1 MCFFYVCSIFFQSF
15 TVTFFFLT
23 FFLFI
28 DFADAFSFFF
38 RFASGFFRLN
48 TFGFF
53 AFGFFFL
60 FLQIFNEVELVTSSR
75 VYLETVF
82 FTVTSISPTGA
93 SRSKCATRTITS

>member
-1 MCFFYVCSIFFQSF
+1 MQYILPVVYGYVLLPG
-15 TVTFFFLT
+15 V
-23 FFLFI
+23 FLFI

-38 RFASGFFRLN
+38 RFSSGFFRLN

-60 FLQIFNEVELVTSSR
+60 FLQIFNEVELVTFSR

-82 FTVTSISPTGA
+82 FTFGQ
-93 SRSKCATRTITS
+93 